1 MITNLRDLGESVNIL
16 AGTALMKEGVLFR
29 GGSIN
34 QLFDQSELP
43 PVSSI
48 INLRSGKDLHFPSKH
63 QLHIPAIDSVENYHT
78 REAKVRQWLNRVL
91 SSLVYESQLPVLIH
105 CTAGKDRT
113 GVVVALI
120 LQTIGIPRSIIIDE
134 YLLSDGVASADSIV
148 TALDGIG
155 DASHYIH
162 DSEVINH
169 LKKQLLI

>member
-16 AGTALMKEGVLFR
+16 AGTPLMKESVLFR

-48 INLRSGKDLHFPSKH
+48 INLRSGKDLHFPSKR
-63 QLHIPAIDSVENYHT
+63 QLHIPAVDSVENYHT
-78 REAKVRQWLNRVL
+78 KEAKVRQWLNRVL
-91 SSLVYESQLPVLIH
+91 SSLVYESGFPVLIH

-120 LQTIGIPRSIIIDE
+120 LQAIGVSRSVIIDE
-134 YLLSDGVASADSIV
+134 YLLSDGVTSADSII
-148 TALDGIG
+148 TALDGIE
-155 DASHYIH
+155 DANGYIH
-162 DSEVINH
+162 DPKVITH